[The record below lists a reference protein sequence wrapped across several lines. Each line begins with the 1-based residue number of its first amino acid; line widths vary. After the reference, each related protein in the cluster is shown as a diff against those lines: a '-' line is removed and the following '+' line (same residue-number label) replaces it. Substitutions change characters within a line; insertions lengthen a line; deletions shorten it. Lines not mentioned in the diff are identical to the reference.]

1 MMNLTLDDPV
11 KDQVS
16 GTYKRVIRTTGGGR
30 ATFKVPTFYSDT
42 PLHIHVAA
50 NNTATVIPMD
60 PTTLARLHEIDNFVL
75 EQVNSGNYKPL
86 YKGDRIMLNFSRWC
100 KYEKLLPDG
109 TRQPMPE
116 GTALGPGMYSISIN
130 ASHIYFGPHKNGES
144 HSVSLHICELLYE
157 PEQNLS
163 DVLKHIMETPPPMPT
178 PTVQPPPPSKLKL
191 KRQPRFR
198 KMRGLDEVLSSM

>member
-1 MMNLTLDDPV
+1 M
-11 KDQVS
+11 S
-16 GTYKRVIRTTGGGR
+16 GTYKRIIRTTSGER

-42 PLHIHVAA
+42 PLHVHVAA
-50 NNTATVIPMD
+50 NSTATVIPMD
-60 PTTLARLHEIDNFVL
+60 PTTLARLNEIDNFVL
-75 EQVNSGNYKPL
+75 EQVNTGNYKPL
-86 YKGDRIMLNFSRWC
+86 YKGNRIMLNFSRWC

-130 ASHIYFGPHKNGES
+130 ASHVYFGPHKNGES

-163 DVLKHIMETPPPMPT
+163 DVLKDIMATPPPTLP
-178 PTVQPPPPSKLKL
+178 PTVPPQVKPKLK
-191 KRQPRFR
+191 KRRNMR
-198 KMRGLDEVLSSM
+198 RGLDEVDTLML

>member
-1 MMNLTLDDPV
+1 MNLKLGDPV

-16 GTYKRVIRTTGGGR
+16 GTYKRVIRTAGGGR

-116 GTALGPGMYSISIN
+116 GTTLGSGMYSISIN
-130 ASHIYFGPHKNGES
+130 VSHVYFGPHKNGES

-163 DVLKHIMETPPPMPT
+163 DILKDIMATPPPTPP
-178 PTVQPPPPSKLKL
+178 PTVPPQVKPKLK
-191 KRQPRFR
+191 KRRNIR
-198 KMRGLDEVLSSM
+198 RGLDEVDTLMLWL

>member
-42 PLHIHVAA
+42 PLHVHVAA
-50 NNTATVIPMD
+50 NSTATVIPMD
-60 PTTLARLHEIDNFVL
+60 PTTLSRLHEIDNFVL
-75 EQVNSGNYKPL
+75 EQVNTGKYKAL

-116 GTALGPGMYSISIN
+116 NTVLGPGMYSISIN

-157 PEQNLS
+157 PEQNLGS
-163 DVLKHIMETPPPMPT
+163 IFNDILETPPTTPP
-178 PTVQPPPPSKLKL
+178 PTVSPLPPSKLKL
-191 KRQPRFR
+191 KRQPRCR
-198 KMRGLDEVLSSM
+198 KMRGLDDVLSSM